1 MDPDVYERL
10 CTAVESRFETTPQ
23 FRRSGEVQGL
33 SAASGVVMIVR
44 SGDDYAAAAVP
55 KCLQTYTVDRLL
67 THLETELD
75 AQGSDH

>member
-1 MDPDVYERL
+1 MDPDIYERL
-10 CTAVESRFETTPQ
+10 CTAVESRFGTTPQ

-55 KCLQTYTVDRLL
+55 KRLRTHTVDRML
-67 THLETELD
+67 THLETELKTQD
-75 AQGSDH
+75 RDL

>member
-1 MDPDVYERL
+1 MDPDIYERL
-10 CTAVESRFETTPQ
+10 CTAVELRFGTTPQ

-55 KCLQTYTVDRLL
+55 KHFKAHTVDRML
-67 THLETELD
+67 THLETELKTQD
-75 AQGSDH
+75 RDL